1 MAQMLVSA
9 SARTTRAAAAAA
21 AATSATATSAAAA
34 AATSPAATATQC
46 RRQGRALSLSS
57 AISHPQMVYNL
68 YIINT
73 LMNYYSLMKNGLK

>member
-34 AATSPAATATQC
+34 TSPAATATQC

-57 AISHPQMVYNL
+57 VISHPQMVYNL